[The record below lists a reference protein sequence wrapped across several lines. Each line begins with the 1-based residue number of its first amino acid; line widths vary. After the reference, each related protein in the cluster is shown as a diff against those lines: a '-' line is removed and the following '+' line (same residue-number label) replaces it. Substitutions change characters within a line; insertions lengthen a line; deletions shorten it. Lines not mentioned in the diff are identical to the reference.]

1 MSQEEVTV
9 DTVIRL
15 KNRGN
20 YSGCGVVL
28 NPNGCELSIKTP
40 DMPEVRGS
48 YIRDTHIM
56 FYKQR
61 LTQRVDIFEN
71 AKQLNPLKNNP

>member
-40 DMPEVRGS
+40 DMLEVRGS
-48 YIRDTHIM
+48 YIRDMST
-56 FYKQR
+56 KS
-61 LTQRVDIFEN
+61 
-71 AKQLNPLKNNP
+71 

>member
-1 MSQEEVTV
+1 MSIYNSQEEVSV

-28 NPNGCELSIKTP
+28 NPNGCELSIIGP
-40 DMPEVRGS
+40 NIPEVGAS
-48 YIRDTHIM
+48 Y
-56 FYKQR
+56 Q
-61 LTQRVDIFEN
+61 E
-71 AKQLNPLKNNP
+71 

>member
-1 MSQEEVTV
+1 MSLYNSQEENKVTV

-28 NPNGCELSIKTP
+28 NPNGCELSMITP
-40 DMPEVRGS
+40 NIPEVGAS
-48 YIRDTHIM
+48 YSQM
-56 FYKQR
+56 
-61 LTQRVDIFEN
+61 
-71 AKQLNPLKNNP
+71 